1 MRIKNKYGKR
11 TVKQPLLVHFKLGP
25 DSQRAVL
32 VVNQYYLFIHFSR
45 WALVNGA
52 SSEILKIIPLF
63 FLLIIQHNHNS
74 LKGTSN
80 YSLFMASPCPCLS
93 RQVHRQGYSPCLL
106 LSAPV
111 SRQAGTIR
119 DWHPSPKEKDS
130 GRFLEF
136 PEWDFNSGP

>member
-52 SSEILKIIPLF
+52 SSEILKIIALF
-63 FLLIIQHNHNS
+63 FLLIICRHYNS
-74 LKGTSN
+74 ISHVTP
-80 YSLFMASPCPCLS
+80 SLAWPHL
-93 RQVHRQGYSPCLL
+93 
-106 LSAPV
+106 
-111 SRQAGTIR
+111 
-119 DWHPSPKEKDS
+119 WPSPKGEGEVMNVFS
-130 GRFLEF
+130 AF
-136 PEWDFNSGP
+136 